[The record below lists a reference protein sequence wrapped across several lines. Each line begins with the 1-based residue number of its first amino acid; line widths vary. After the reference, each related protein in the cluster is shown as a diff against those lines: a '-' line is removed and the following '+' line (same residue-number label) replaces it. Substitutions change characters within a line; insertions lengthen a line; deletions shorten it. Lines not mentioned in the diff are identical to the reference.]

1 MELVI
6 ALVALIVGV
15 LILGYGADMFVGG
28 ASHIARRFGIPPV
41 VIGLTVVAF
50 GTSAPEMAVN
60 ILAAIQGNSGIAYG
74 NVVGSNTFNVLVI
87 LGICA
92 IVKPLSVG
100 SQLIKIDIPLMA
112 VAAAILWWF
121 SQDGSLGR
129 IEAAVLFAL
138 LVSYIALQVRLSIKE
153 RNATKDEFAKEFGE
167 GGPVWKNI
175 LFLVIGLVLLIA
187 GAKMFVH
194 GAVTLAQLWGVS
206 EQVIALTIV
215 SAGTSLPEVATS
227 IAATMK
233 GEREIAV
240 GNVVGSNIFN
250 ILAVLGISGLLAPS
264 PIIADAAMR
273 GIDLPIMLLTCV
285 ALAPLA
291 KFRGKFERPVGVI
304 FLAGY
309 IAYTVHLIYR

>member
-15 LILGYGADMFVGG
+15 LILGYGADMFVSG
-28 ASHIARRFGIPPV
+28 ASQLARRFGIPPV

-92 IVKPLSVG
+92 IMKPLSVG

-112 VAAAILWWF
+112 VASAILWWF

-129 IEAAVLFAL
+129 IEATILFAL
-138 LVSYIALQVRLSIKE
+138 LLAYVALQVRLSLKE
-153 RNATKDEFAKEFGE
+153 RNATKDEFAQEFGE
-167 GGPVWKNI
+167 GGPAWKNI
-175 LFLVIGLVLLIA
+175 LFLIIGLVLLIA

-273 GIDLPIMLLTCV
+273 GVDLPVMLLTCV